1 MTESPLGSRRE
12 IELRI
17 TDFIDSELL
26 DGAETVAP
34 EQDLLSGEVLDSMAV
49 MRLVAYVEEAFD
61 LAIQP
66 ADFVVE
72 NFQNITALSDFVERS
87 TGSGNDAPR
96 NNPR

>member
-1 MTESPLGSRRE
+1 MSESQSGARRE

-17 TDFIDSELL
+17 TEFIERELL
-26 DGAETVAP
+26 DEGELVAP
-34 EQDLLSGEVLDSMAV
+34 EQELLSGEVLDSMAV

-87 TGSGNDAPR
+87 TGGDDVQR
-96 NNPR
+96 DNP

>member
-1 MTESPLGSRRE
+1 MSESQSGARRE

-17 TDFIDSELL
+17 TEFIERELL
-26 DGAETVAP
+26 DEGESVAP
-34 EQDLLSGEVLDSMAV
+34 EQELLSGEVLDSMAV

-87 TGSGNDAPR
+87 TGGDDVPR
-96 NNPR
+96 DKP

>member
-1 MTESPLGSRRE
+1 MSESQSEARRE
-12 IELRI
+12 IERRI
-17 TDFIDSELL
+17 TEFIERELL
-26 DGAETVAP
+26 DEDESVAP

-87 TGSGNDAPR
+87 SP
-96 NNPR
+96 